1 MEVITITI
9 DEKKPYVGE
18 AERHPFGDF
27 YENSVKYT
35 CWDEPLFKQFNVGD
49 SVEIAFTTKSNE
61 YNGRTFTNRNI
72 STIKLAPQVVQ
83 GREVEVIKIV
93 GNEDSVP
100 TQEQI
105 TETVEKLYDNGN
117 PSPKSVSHIYTIGD
131 LQYEVTVRLV

>member
-9 DEKKPYVGE
+9 DEKKPYVGD

-35 CWDEPLFKQFNVGD
+35 CWDEPLFNQFNVGD

-72 STIKLAPQVVQ
+72 ATIKISPQVVQ
-83 GREVEVIKIV
+83 GREVEVIKID
-93 GNEDSVP
+93 DSNR
-100 TQEQI
+100 ESDI
-105 TETVEKLYDNGN
+105 TETVEKLCEKGN
-117 PSPKSVSHIYTIGD
+117 ISPESVSHVYTIGD

>member
-35 CWDEPLFKQFNVGD
+35 CWDEDLFKDFNVGD
-49 SVEIAFTTKSNE
+49 RVEIAFTTKSNE

-72 STIKLAPQVVQ
+72 STIKISPQVVQ
-83 GREVEVIKIV
+83 GREVEVIKID
-93 GNEDSVP
+93 DSNR
-100 TQEQI
+100 ESDI

-117 PSPKSVSHIYTIGD
+117 SSPSSVSHVYTIGD